1 LDAVS
6 SDKKRSLT
14 QLGGLLMSFPLLTS
28 TRMQAGVEMTFHNDM
43 RRNSDDFS
51 GVVGAAQF
59 SNLSAY
65 QGYAITTQVG
75 VKIDRRNPKGG
86 DSVTVTQTF
95 ITAYAGLE

>member
-1 LDAVS
+1 MQRPRPAGHILSLSQARRHICVLD
-6 SDKKRSLT
+6 
-14 QLGGLLMSFPLLTS
+14 
-28 TRMQAGVEMTFHNDM
+28 
-43 RRNSDDFS
+43 
-51 GVVGAAQF
+51 
-59 SNLSAY
+59 SAY